1 MPPPPSSSASGNPD
15 PVDDILIQPSLNL
28 LLIGTTLS
36 SSLVPIFVALL
47 FFSTRRTRR
56 RPTFIL
62 NVLMILLGLTLG
74 AVNGYNQAR
83 TLLGLSIAPV
93 FSVAYASLTI
103 LVPMLTDWV
112 VVLRVMA
119 IYPPHKLSHRCLSII
134 YGPMAL
140 VKLARMVIDAVF
152 IVQWTRA
159 VVRNAESPFRAGM
172 EAWATP
178 YPKLA
183 WFFQL
188 FDSTYVS
195 AIFLLRL
202 GRGTMDA
209 SRLRKYA
216 DATGTDASQDQDEDS
231 YYRRLQTLFWIS
243 TSNFIFPVIFNLA
256 QLILVFRDPSFLD
269 GAYILLVNSYVEIL
283 GVLLVTIWASGTG
296 DEQVASANPVLVSS
310 PLQFAPGEPAEN
322 QDGNEPADE
331 PEAQ

>member
-216 DATGTDASQDQDEDS
+216 DATGTDASQDQDEGEHS

-296 DEQVASANPVLVSS
+296 DEQVASANPVL
-310 PLQFAPGEPAEN
+310 
-322 QDGNEPADE
+322 PADE